1 MAKLQKN
8 LDGWSNIYTGLGTSK
23 DKSVYSEKKR
33 WRPLPRTVCESLF
46 SADEIGAKAAKI
58 IPYDATREG
67 ITWNMEER
75 EDHEDVVKFL
85 DTEFDRLDV
94 WSTFAWAWTLA
105 RVYGGSLVYISV
117 DDGVKDLSR
126 PLNPKRIKKIKALR
140 VFDRHEVT
148 VTSMDID
155 NDLGSEN
162 YNKPEFYMV
171 NDPLVYDTSDEQLII
186 HHSRFIRFE
195 GVQLPNDQYIKNNYW
210 SDSIYNGLYDA
221 LRNYGVTHDA
231 IAVILQEFN
240 QPVYGIEGL
249 SEALANDAEELVIQK
264 IELTN
269 LMRSVA
275 RAIIL
280 DKEDEFTNVSTNV
293 AGGKELVDL
302 TVQRLVAGIDVPHT
316 RLLGN
321 SPTGLGGTGMSEL
334 INYYDNV
341 KAQQKVTL
349 RHPIKKVEEL
359 LFNQTTAP
367 EKPEDLAFDFNP
379 LFQLD
384 REKEERSRQMQADI
398 DETYINTGV
407 LTPQEVSDSRF
418 ATGRYSY
425 ETIIKP
431 DEVREVPVAPTPTGQ
446 ENNTSSKADEKNDV

>member
-384 REKEERSRQMQADI
+384 REKEERSRQMQAG
-398 DETYINTGV
+398 Y
-407 LTPQEVSDSRF
+407 
-418 ATGRYSY
+418 
-425 ETIIKP
+425 
-431 DEVREVPVAPTPTGQ
+431 
-446 ENNTSSKADEKNDV
+446 

>member
-126 PLNPKRIKKIKALR
+126 PLNPKRIKKVKALR

-155 NDLGSEN
+155 NDLGSDN

-171 NDPLVYDTSDEQLII
+171 NDPLVYDTSNEQLII

-264 IELTN
+264 VELTN

-341 KAQQKVTL
+341 RAQQKVVL
-349 RHPIKKVEEL
+349 RSPVKTVEDL
-359 LFNQTTAP
+359 LFNQTLAP
-367 EKPEDLAFDFNP
+367 EKPEDLAFQFNP

-407 LTPQEVSDSRF
+407 LTPQEVADSRF

-425 ETIIKP
+425 ETIINP
-431 DEVREVPVAPTPTGQ
+431 EEVREVPEVQAKGS
-446 ENNTSSKADEKNDV
+446 ENNTSTEPDEKNDV